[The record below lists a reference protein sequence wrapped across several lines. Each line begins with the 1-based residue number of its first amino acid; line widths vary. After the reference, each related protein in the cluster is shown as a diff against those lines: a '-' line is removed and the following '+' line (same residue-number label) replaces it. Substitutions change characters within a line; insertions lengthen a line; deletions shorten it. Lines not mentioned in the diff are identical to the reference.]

1 MFEFIKA
8 WREKKLYQA
17 QQYRLAAQKL
27 QNIWETVRDEDPEYL
42 VVRGEKEIDEFD
54 HYTMQQQ
61 AYQLWKSNP
70 HARAVIR
77 TLEKFILGKGLKI
90 FALDENP
97 VVQEWWDEFEKENRF
112 LRRQDEIIRR
122 TFRDGECFIRY
133 FIDQHSGKT
142 KIRFLEP
149 DEISDPENNHSLGIE
164 TDADDIE
171 IPLRYYRS
179 RQGRLIEIIPAEEVQ
194 HIKIFADSNVKR
206 GLSFIYVVMPLLK
219 KYEQWLNDRI
229 VLNKIRSAMA
239 VIRRISGS
247 PGQLSDLVRKETGR
261 KGRQKMLK
269 PGSIIT
275 VSEGV
280 DYQMLTPNLQAQD
293 VQYDGR
299 NILLTIASATGLAE
313 YMVSGD
319 ASNANYASTMVSES
333 PAVREFEDWQ
343 QFFQE
348 EFSLMFAKVIKA
360 GIDYGSVPAKSTIT
374 SLDIDPAGKKQ
385 ENKQIIPTRLDCEII
400 FPPLIHRQLKE
411 ESEALALQKNIG
423 IVSNQTVAAR
433 LGYDY
438 QKEIE
443 RIQKEKIEE
452 ESSPSTLNSDNQ
464 DAGE

>member
-8 WREKKLYQA
+8 WREKKHYQA
-17 QQYRLAAQKL
+17 QQYKLAARRL
-27 QNIWETVRDEDPEYL
+27 RDICETVRDEDPEYTIL
-42 VVRGEKEIDEFD
+42 QGEKETDEFD

-61 AYQLWKSNP
+61 AYHLWKTNP
-70 HARAVIR
+70 HARAIIR

-97 VVQEWWDEFEKENRF
+97 VVQEWWDDFEKENRF

-133 FIDQHSGKT
+133 FVDQYSGKT
-142 KIRFLEP
+142 RIRFLEP
-149 DEISDPENNHSLGIE
+149 HEISDAENIHSFGIE
-164 TDADDIE
+164 TDPDDIE
-171 IPLRYYRS
+171 IPLRYYRY
-179 RQGRLIEIIPAEEVQ
+179 RQGKLIEVIPAEEVQ

-206 GLSFIYVVMPLLK
+206 GLSFLYIVMPLLK

-239 VIRRISGS
+239 IIRRISGS
-247 PGQLSDLVRKETGR
+247 PAQLSDLVGKEKSR

-299 NILLTIASATGLAE
+299 NILLAIASATGLAE

-348 EFSLMFAKVIKA
+348 EFSLIFAKVIKA
-360 GIDYGSVPAKSTIT
+360 GIDYGSLPAQSSIT
-374 SLDIDPAGKKQ
+374 SLEIDQSGKRR
-385 ENKQIIPTRLDCEII
+385 ESKQITPTRLDCEII
-400 FPPLIHRQLKE
+400 FPPLIHRKLKE
-411 ESEALALQKNIG
+411 ESEALALHKNMG

-433 LGYDY
+433 LGYDF

-443 RIQKEKIEE
+443 RIEKEGIER
-452 ESSPSTLNSDNQ
+452 ESSATLDSNNQ
-464 DAGE
+464 DLP

>member
-1 MFEFIKA
+1 MIELFKT
-8 WREKKLYQA
+8 WRAKKLFQA
-17 QQYRLAAQKL
+17 QQYKIAAQRL
-27 QNIWETVRDEDPEYL
+27 QEIWETVNDDSDFML
-42 VVRGEKEIDEFD
+42 IGGEKETDELD
-54 HYTMQQQ
+54 HYTMQRQ

-77 TLEKFILGKGLKI
+77 TLEKFILGKGLEI

-97 VVQEWWDEFEKENRF
+97 IVQEWWNDFAKENRF
-112 LRRQDEIIRR
+112 DRRQDEIIRR

-133 FIDQHSGKT
+133 FVDRNNGRT

-149 DEISDPENNHSLGIE
+149 EEIRDSENNHSYGIE
-164 TDADDIE
+164 TDTEDIE
-171 IPLRYYRS
+171 TPLRYYRS
-179 RQGRLIEIIPAEEVQ
+179 RQGKLIEVIPADEMQ

-206 GLSFIYVVMPLLK
+206 GISFLYVIMPLLK

-239 VIRRISGS
+239 IIRRISGS
-247 PGQLSDLVRKETGR
+247 PGQLAEIVRKDTTR

-269 PGSIIT
+269 PGSLVT

-299 NILLTIASATGLAE
+299 NILLAIAAATGLAE

-348 EFSLMFAKVIKA
+348 EFSIMFAKIIRA
-360 GIDYGSVPAKSTIT
+360 GIDYGPIPSKSTKTI
-374 SLDIDPAGKKQ
+374 SKIDQNGIKHEDKRS
-385 ENKQIIPTRLDCEII
+385 IPTRLDCDIT
-400 FPPLIHRQLKE
+400 FPPLIHRKLKE
-411 ESEALALQKNIG
+411 ESEALALHKDMG
-423 IVSNQTVAAR
+423 IVSHQTVAAR

-438 QKEIE
+438 HQEKDKIRKEE
-443 RIQKEKIEE
+443 VKKEAG
-452 ESSPSTLNSDNQ
+452 SSSTSKMEALL
-464 DAGE
+464 

>member
-8 WREKKLYQA
+8 WREKTRYQT
-17 QQYRLAAQKL
+17 QQYKLAAQRL
-27 QNIWETVRDEDPEYL
+27 QDIWETVRYEDPEYM
-42 VVRGEKEIDEFD
+42 VIKGEKETDEFD

-61 AYQLWKSNP
+61 AYQLWKTNP
-70 HARAVIR
+70 HARAIIR

-97 VVQEWWDEFEKENRF
+97 IVQEWWDDFEKENRF

-133 FIDQHSGKT
+133 FVDQYSGKT

-149 DEISDPENNHSLGIE
+149 HEISDPENTHSLGIE
-164 TDADDIE
+164 TDPDDIE

-179 RQGRLIEIIPAEEVQ
+179 RQGKLIEIIPAEEVQ

-206 GLSFIYVVMPLLK
+206 GLSFLYVVMPLLK

-239 VIRRISGS
+239 IIRRISGS
-247 PGQLSDLVRKETGR
+247 PGQLSDLVRNEKSR

-299 NILLTIASATGLAE
+299 NILLAIASATGLAE

-348 EFSLMFAKVIKA
+348 EFSIIFAKVIKA
-360 GIDYGSVPAKSTIT
+360 GVDYGSVPAKSNIT
-374 SLDIDPAGKKQ
+374 TLEIDQSGKRQ

-400 FPPLIHRQLKE
+400 FPPLIHRKLKE
-411 ESEALALQKNIG
+411 ESEALALHKNMG

-433 LGYDY
+433 LGYDF

-443 RIQKEKIEE
+443 RIEKEGIEKK
-452 ESSPSTLNSDNQ
+452 PSATLGSNNQ
-464 DAGE
+464 DLP

>member
-8 WREKKLYQA
+8 WRKKTRYQA
-17 QQYRLAAQKL
+17 QQYKLVARRLQD
-27 QNIWETVRDEDPEYL
+27 IWETVRDEDPEYM

-54 HYTMQQQ
+54 HYTTQQK
-61 AYQLWKSNP
+61 AYQLWKTNP
-70 HARAVIR
+70 HARAIIR

-97 VVQEWWDEFEKENRF
+97 VVQEWWDIFEKENRF

-122 TFRDGECFIRY
+122 TFRDGECFIRC
-133 FIDQHSGKT
+133 FVDQYSGKT

-149 DEISDPENNHSLGIE
+149 NEISDPENTHSFGIE
-164 TDADDIE
+164 TDPDDVE

-179 RQGRLIEIIPAEEVQ
+179 RQGKLIEVIPAEEVQ

-206 GLSFIYVVMPLLK
+206 GLSFLYIVMPLLK

-239 VIRRISGS
+239 IIRRISGS
-247 PGQLSDLVRKETGR
+247 PGQLSDLVRNEKSR

-299 NILLTIASATGLAE
+299 NILLAIASATGLAE

-348 EFSLMFAKVIKA
+348 EFSIIFAKVIKA
-360 GIDYGSVPAKSTIT
+360 GVDYGSVPAKSSIT
-374 SLDIDPAGKKQ
+374 SLEIDQSGKRR

-400 FPPLIHRQLKE
+400 FPPLIHRKLKE
-411 ESEALALQKNIG
+411 ESEALALHKNMG

-433 LGYDY
+433 LGYNF

-443 RIQKEKIEE
+443 RIEKEGIEK
-452 ESSPSTLNSDNQ
+452 ESSATLDSNNQ
-464 DAGE
+464 DLP